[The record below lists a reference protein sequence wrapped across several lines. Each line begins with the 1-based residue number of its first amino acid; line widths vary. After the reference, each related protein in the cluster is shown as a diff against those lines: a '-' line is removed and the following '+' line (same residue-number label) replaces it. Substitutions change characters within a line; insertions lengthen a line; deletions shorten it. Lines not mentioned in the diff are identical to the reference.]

1 MSQFRRFVSNLTG
14 SSMPEIVAL
23 TVTVPVLVLIRH
35 SISSISITGV
45 SLKKKNDDAPSGKRT
60 FKSYF
65 GTLSLDFL
73 VIVVPMLLFFT
84 VLANWTYII
93 ACSLTILT
101 LLYIA
106 TKRSGASSCF
116 EGEPNSLRAYVTSYR
131 VLVMIITI
139 LCILAVDFKIF
150 PRRYAKTETYGTS
163 LMDLGVGAFVL
174 ANSLV
179 SRQARNIASVYTV
192 RHSIPLILSS
202 FLMLQKLED
211 CSSFIKSTDHLRF
224 SPSSYNNWCGL
235 SVKPPADKADLSPCF
250 RSISVSTSSFST
262 SSSSDRSVHVGEYGV
277 HWNFFFT
284 LAAVSILSSFINI
297 APQYCGIIG
306 SLLLVGYQ
314 FCLVQGLNHYLLSD
328 ERGVDI
334 LSQNKEGIF
343 SIFGYWGM
351 YLLGVYLGNSL
362 IFGSH
367 SSGFKS
373 SIWVRVWALS
383 IMFWLF
389 TVLLDRHVER
399 VSRRTCN
406 LPYVTMVLAD
416 NLQLLSVLMLADL
429 VPGRKTSVLEEAFS
443 RNLLAT
449 FLLANILTG
458 LVNLSVDTLS
468 ASSMKALIILLVYAY
483 ILSIVIGIVDYFGIK
498 LKFW

>member
-1 MSQFRRFVSNLTG
+1 MDLPLTKPSFNPNKHLKEQFVSNLTG

-23 TVTVPVLVLIRH
+23 TVTIPVLVLIRH
-35 SISSISITGV
+35 SISSISITGA
-45 SLKKKNDDAPSGKRT
+45 SLKKKNDDAPSGKRN

-106 TKRSGASSCF
+106 IKRSGGSSSF

-179 SRQARNIASVYTV
+179 SRQARNIASVSWKTAV
-192 RHSIPLILSS
+192 VSSSPLIILG
-202 FLMLQKLED
+202 FLRLVTTTGVDYQ
-211 CSSFIKSTDHLRF
+211 
-224 SPSSYNNWCGL
+224 
-235 SVKPPADKADLSPCF
+235 
-250 RSISVSTSSFST
+250 
-262 SSSSDRSVHVGEYGV
+262 VHVGEYGV

-284 LAAVSILSSFINI
+284 LTAVSILSSFINI
-297 APQYCGIIG
+297 APQYCGVIG

-367 SSGFKS
+367 SSGFRS
-373 SIWVRVWALS
+373 SRWVRMRVWALS
-383 IMFWLF
+383 ILFWLL

-406 LPYVTMVLAD
+406 LAYVTMILAD

-429 VPGRKTSVLEEAFS
+429 VPGRKTSILEEAFS

-468 ASSMKALIILLVYAY
+468 ASSIKALIILLVYAY

>member
-1 MSQFRRFVSNLTG
+1 MDLPLTKPSFNPNKHLKEQFVSNLTG

-23 TVTVPVLVLIRH
+23 TVTIPVLVLIRH
-35 SISSISITGV
+35 SISSISITGA
-45 SLKKKNDDAPSGKRT
+45 SLKKKNDDAPSGKRN

-106 TKRSGASSCF
+106 IKRSGGSSSF

-179 SRQARNIASVYTV
+179 SRQARNIASVSWKTAV
-192 RHSIPLILSS
+192 VSSSPLIILG
-202 FLMLQKLED
+202 FLRLV
-211 CSSFIKSTDHLRF
+211 T
-224 SPSSYNNWCGL
+224 
-235 SVKPPADKADLSPCF
+235 
-250 RSISVSTSSFST
+250 TT
-262 SSSSDRSVHVGEYGV
+262 GV
-277 HWNFFFT
+277 D
-284 LAAVSILSSFINI
+284 
-297 APQYCGIIG
+297 
-306 SLLLVGYQ
+306 YQ

-367 SSGFKS
+367 SSGFRS
-373 SIWVRVWALS
+373 SRWVRMRVWALS
-383 IMFWLF
+383 ILFWLL

-406 LPYVTMVLAD
+406 LAYVTMILAD

-429 VPGRKTSVLEEAFS
+429 VPGRKTSILEEAFS

-468 ASSMKALIILLVYAY
+468 ASSIKALIILLVYAY

>member
-1 MSQFRRFVSNLTG
+1 MDLPLTKPSFNPNKHLKEQFVSNLTG

-35 SISSISITGV
+35 SISSIFITGA
-45 SLKKKNDDAPSGKRT
+45 SPKKKNDDAPSGKRN

-101 LLYIA
+101 LLYIV
-106 TKRSGASSCF
+106 TKRSGDSSCF
-116 EGEPNSLRAYVTSYR
+116 EGESNSLRAYVTSYR

-179 SRQARNIASVYTV
+179 SRQARNIASVSWKTAV
-192 RHSIPLILSS
+192 VSSSPLILLG
-202 FLMLQKLED
+202 F
-211 CSSFIKSTDHLRF
+211 
-224 SPSSYNNWCGL
+224 
-235 SVKPPADKADLSPCF
+235 F
-250 RSISVSTSSFST
+250 RLVTT
-262 SSSSDRSVHVGEYGV
+262 TGVDYQVHVGEYGV

-297 APQYCGIIG
+297 APQYCGVIG

-351 YLLGVYLGNSL
+351 YLLGVYLGNFL

-367 SSGFKS
+367 SSGFRS
-373 SIWVRVWALS
+373 SRWVRIRVWALS
-383 IMFWLF
+383 ILFWLL

-406 LPYVTMVLAD
+406 LAYVTMILAD

-429 VPGRKTSVLEEAFS
+429 VPGTKTSVLEEAFS

-468 ASSMKALIILLVYAY
+468 ASSIKALVILLVYAY
-483 ILSIVIGIVDYFGIK
+483 ILSIVIGILDYFGIK

>member
-1 MSQFRRFVSNLTG
+1 MDLPLTKPSFNPNKHLKEQFVSNLTG

-23 TVTVPVLVLIRH
+23 TVTIPVLVLIRH
-35 SISSISITGV
+35 SISSISITGA
-45 SLKKKNDDAPSGKRT
+45 SLKKKNDDAPSGKRN

-106 TKRSGASSCF
+106 IKRSGGSSSF

-179 SRQARNIASVYTV
+179 SRQARNIASVSWKTAV
-192 RHSIPLILSS
+192 VSSSPLIILG
-202 FLMLQKLED
+202 FLRLVTTTGVDYQ
-211 CSSFIKSTDHLRF
+211 
-224 SPSSYNNWCGL
+224 
-235 SVKPPADKADLSPCF
+235 
-250 RSISVSTSSFST
+250 
-262 SSSSDRSVHVGEYGV
+262 VHVGEYGV

-284 LAAVSILSSFINI
+284 LTAVSILSSFINI
-297 APQYCGIIG
+297 APQYCGVIG
-306 SLLLVGYQ
+306 SLLL

-367 SSGFKS
+367 SSGFRS
-373 SIWVRVWALS
+373 SRWVRMRVWALS
-383 IMFWLF
+383 ILFWLL

-406 LPYVTMVLAD
+406 LAYVTMILAD

-429 VPGRKTSVLEEAFS
+429 VPGRKTSILEEAFS

-468 ASSMKALIILLVYAY
+468 ASSIKALIILLVYAY

>member
-1 MSQFRRFVSNLTG
+1 MDLLLTKPTFNPNKHLKEQFVSNLTG

-35 SISSISITGV
+35 SISSISITGA
-45 SLKKKNDDAPSGKRT
+45 SLKKKNDDAPSGKRN

-73 VIVVPMLLFFT
+73 VIVFPMLLFFT

-106 TKRSGASSCF
+106 TKRSGGSSSF

-179 SRQARNIASVYTV
+179 SRQARNITSVSWKTAV
-192 RHSIPLILSS
+192 VSSSPLIILG
-202 FLMLQKLED
+202 FLRLVTTTGVDYQ
-211 CSSFIKSTDHLRF
+211 
-224 SPSSYNNWCGL
+224 
-235 SVKPPADKADLSPCF
+235 
-250 RSISVSTSSFST
+250 
-262 SSSSDRSVHVGEYGV
+262 VHVGEYGV

-306 SLLLVGYQ
+306 SLLL

-367 SSGFKS
+367 SSGFRS
-373 SIWVRVWALS
+373 SRWVRVWALS
-383 IMFWLF
+383 ILFWLL

-468 ASSMKALIILLVYAY
+468 ASSIKALIILLVYAY

>member
-1 MSQFRRFVSNLTG
+1 MTRGSSCDIRARFVSNLTG

-23 TVTVPVLVLIRH
+23 TVTVPVLVFIRH
-35 SISSISITGV
+35 SISSISITGA
-45 SLKKKNDDAPSGKRT
+45 SLKKKNDDALSCKRN

-73 VIVVPMLLFFT
+73 VIVVPMLLCFT

-93 ACSLTILT
+93 TCSLTILT

-106 TKRSGASSCF
+106 TKRSGGSSSF

-179 SRQARNIASVYTV
+179 SRQARNIASVSWKTAV
-192 RHSIPLILSS
+192 VSSSPLIILG
-202 FLMLQKLED
+202 FLRLVTTTGVDYQ
-211 CSSFIKSTDHLRF
+211 
-224 SPSSYNNWCGL
+224 
-235 SVKPPADKADLSPCF
+235 
-250 RSISVSTSSFST
+250 
-262 SSSSDRSVHVGEYGV
+262 VHVGEYGV

-297 APQYCGIIG
+297 SPQYCGVIG

-314 FCLVQGLNHYLLSD
+314 LCLVQGLNHYLLSD

-367 SSGFKS
+367 SSGFRS
-373 SIWVRVWALS
+373 SRWVRMRIWALS
-383 IMFWLF
+383 ILFWLL

-458 LVNLSVDTLS
+458 LVNLSMDTLS
-468 ASSMKALIILLVYAY
+468 VSSIKALIILLVYAY

>member
-1 MSQFRRFVSNLTG
+1 MDLPLTKPSFNPNKHLKEQFVSNLTG
-14 SSMPEIVAL
+14 SSIPEIMAL
-23 TVTVPVLVLIRH
+23 TVTVPVLVFIRH
-35 SISSISITGV
+35 SISSISITGA
-45 SLKKKNDDAPSGKRT
+45 SLKKKNDDAPSCKRN
-60 FKSYF
+60 FNSYF

-106 TKRSGASSCF
+106 TKRSGCSSSF

-179 SRQARNIASVYTV
+179 SRQARNIASVSWKTAIV
-192 RHSIPLILSS
+192 
-202 FLMLQKLED
+202 
-211 CSSFIKSTDHLRF
+211 
-224 SPSSYNNWCGL
+224 
-235 SVKPPADKADLSPCF
+235 
-250 RSISVSTSSFST
+250 
-262 SSSSDRSVHVGEYGV
+262 SSSPLVILGFLRLVTTTGVDYQVHVGEYGV

-297 APQYCGIIG
+297 APQYCGVIG

-351 YLLGVYLGNSL
+351 YLLGIYLGNSL

-367 SSGFKS
+367 SSGFRS
-373 SIWVRVWALS
+373 SRWVRMRIWALS
-383 IMFWLF
+383 ILFWLL

-406 LPYVTMVLAD
+406 LAYVTMVLAD

-468 ASSMKALIILLVYAY
+468 VSSIKALIILLVYAY

>member
-1 MSQFRRFVSNLTG
+1 MDLPMTKPSLNPNKHLKEQFVSNLTG

-23 TVTVPVLVLIRH
+23 TVSVPVLVLIRH
-35 SISSISITGV
+35 SISSISIAGA
-45 SLKKKNDDAPSGKRT
+45 SLKKKNDDAPSGKRN
-60 FKSYF
+60 FKSYLA
-65 GTLSLDFL
+65 TLTLDFL

-101 LLYIA
+101 LLFIS
-106 TKRSGASSCF
+106 TKRSGGSSSF

-131 VLVMIITI
+131 VLVMIITF

-179 SRQARNIASVYTV
+179 SRQARNIALVSWKTAVVST
-192 RHSIPLILSS
+192 SPLILLG
-202 FLMLQKLED
+202 FLRLVTTTGVDYQ
-211 CSSFIKSTDHLRF
+211 
-224 SPSSYNNWCGL
+224 
-235 SVKPPADKADLSPCF
+235 
-250 RSISVSTSSFST
+250 
-262 SSSSDRSVHVGEYGV
+262 VHVGEYGV

-284 LAAVSILSSFINI
+284 LAAVSILTSFINI
-297 APQYCGIIG
+297 SPQYCGVIG

-351 YLLGVYLGNSL
+351 YLLGVYIGNSL

-367 SSGFKS
+367 SSGFRS
-373 SIWVRVWALS
+373 SRWVRMRVWALS
-383 IMFWLF
+383 ILFWLL

-468 ASSMKALIILLVYAY
+468 ASSIKALIILLVYAY
-483 ILSIVIGIVDYFGIK
+483 ILSIVIGILDYFGIK